1 MQDIV
6 AIIDKIIEE
15 HKILLAQAVQLE
27 SITNDASAMMAMAKS
42 KEVFVPGRYNQINTL
57 NIFENLRIK
66 TQEGLFAHFNR
77 EETSLLDAIL
87 EFGNQNF
94 INSLKKLLAE
104 HNNFKVNLES
114 LKNETDEL
122 INGELSRAMW
132 ETKAYDLRAHISEMH
147 RMLHQHAQNEQNLL
161 NDIRK
166 EVIELLK

>member
-6 AIIDKIIEE
+6 AVIDKIIEE

-27 SITNDASAMMAMAKS
+27 NITNDASAMMAMAKS

-66 TQEGLFAHFNR
+66 IQEGLFAHFNR

-87 EFGNQNF
+87 EYGNQNF
-94 INSLKKLLAE
+94 ISGLKKLLAE

-147 RMLHQHAQNEQNLL
+147 RILHQHAQNEQTLL

-166 EVIELLK
+166 EVTELPK